1 MNKMITYKFKIKINI
16 SKNVLVAANKV
27 SYFVLR
33 SEEHM
38 HILGFADCLGVL
50 LSVLFCESD
59 ERLSQFYHQILR

>member
-1 MNKMITYKFKIKINI
+1 MITYKFKIKINI
-16 SKNVLVAANKV
+16 SKNVLVAANVV

-33 SEEHM
+33 NEE

-50 LSVLFCESD
+50 VSVLFCESD

>member
-1 MNKMITYKFKIKINI
+1 MNKMIKINI
-16 SKNVLVAANKV
+16 SKNLLVAANVV

-33 SEEHM
+33 NEE
-38 HILGFADCLGVL
+38 HILGFVDCLGVL